1 MQNIKNH
8 RCEQQKEKESF
19 SEHKKQHS
27 NAGELCVWREMI
39 GQDATELL
47 QESRKNVTPE
57 IFRVLHTVIAQWQQ
71 KPHN

>member
-1 MQNIKNH
+1 MKNTKNH
-8 RCEQQKEKESF
+8 RREQQKEKETF
-19 SEHKKQHS
+19 SEHKKPHS
-27 NAGELCVWREMI
+27 IDSELCVWTEMI

-57 IFRVLHTVIAQWQQ
+57 IFMILHTVIAQWQQ